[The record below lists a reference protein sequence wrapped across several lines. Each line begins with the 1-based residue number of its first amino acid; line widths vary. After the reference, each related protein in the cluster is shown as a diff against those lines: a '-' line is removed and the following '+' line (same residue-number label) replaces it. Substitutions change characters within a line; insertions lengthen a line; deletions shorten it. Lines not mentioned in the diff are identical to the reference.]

1 MFTSPFLIVPDLA
14 AEHEF
19 FKDKVVS
26 TGVPILICQSMAL
39 FDDDHDVQLF
49 GCDLLATLASSQL
62 APSSD
67 QFQGPALSAVV
78 CEALTK
84 NKDDKPILLEAL
96 SFFANHASHSE
107 AAQSWLRDAGAL
119 SLVCERLEI
128 DGEDIL
134 NKGIQVLRMKA
145 VGALASNN
153 KTNQDLLVQ
162 AGALSRC
169 KETLE
174 KTERTEGDVVDICL
188 NALSALLKKNQG
200 SVNMA
205 VAQRLH
211 ELAFAKISPDLSR
224 AGQSSILDLITS
236 MVREDNNLQDELG
249 QVGACKFVVAVS
261 LEEPSIPLRS
271 LEAII
276 TLAINDEENHERLME
291 AGVSSFLLRVMEQF
305 PEALSVQRE
314 ALRSIH
320 VLASDDVNVVE
331 DLMSTGVVAAI
342 ASSIERFSNDV
353 ELRSLGIKCLLLLL
367 RENPGRSTEP
377 MDPFIKRVMSETI
390 LTATPEVKESVCMA
404 LIAFSIPYSLEA
416 YNAADINGELGLGA
430 VLAKAMR
437 TFSADSEVMIL
448 TAKLA
453 QDICAADPELQRALC
468 RSGLGKAVLDALQET
483 TRLEVKTKLIAL
495 VKAFAWKD
503 GNLEKELVELGTC
516 GVLCHRLVEDVEQPG
531 LILPIMSLLIS
542 LSWKNGEVQDFLGE
556 EGIPEHLQTLIEQ
569 YPADKAI
576 QTNARALLV
585 SIAWDHKGNQ
595 EHMGEIG
602 VAHLACSQTKE
613 KEVALQNCRLIQA
626 LAVGN
631 PTNQEHLG
639 EAGACDFACSNF
651 YAWAD
656 DEYMQDKCLQLISH
670 LAFHH
675 PANQKR
681 LQESGA
687 CEIVCEVLGRATE
700 NLSLQLHG
708 CSALNSIVWKNSE
721 VQASLSQAGAC
732 PAMVNLLRRHP
743 SHRDIQLYC
752 WNAIATMSQKNLVS
766 QQTFLQLGVAELL
779 SGAFTAFLSDQDL
792 QLYCMK
798 AAVNLTNQNQEAQ
811 DVFAGAGLCEII
823 CNSLSSNIGDNQT
836 VIFGLSTVSNLCRKH
851 EANQERLE
859 KAKAPELMLEV
870 IQVHRGTENILAYV
884 LEALACLCW
893 RCAANK
899 RVLIQASG
907 VAVVQELLDTYQS
920 NELLQSRGELVLK
933 YLQKAT

>member
-1 MFTSPFLIVPDLA
+1 M
-14 AEHEF
+14 
-19 FKDKVVS
+19 VS
-26 TGVPILICQSMAL
+26 TGAPILICQAMAL
-39 FDDDHDVQLF
+39 FHDDYDVQLF

-62 APSSD
+62 APSSEH
-67 QFQGPALSAVV
+67 FQDPALSAVV

-107 AAQSWLRDAGAL
+107 AAQNWLRDSGAL

-128 DGEDIL
+128 DGEDII

-145 VGALASNN
+145 VGALAFNN
-153 KTNQDLLVQ
+153 KSNQDLLVQ
-162 AGALSRC
+162 AGALSRF

-174 KTERTEGDVVDICL
+174 RTESTEGDVVDICL
-188 NALSALLKKNQG
+188 NALSALLRKNQG
-200 SVNMA
+200 SVNLA

-211 ELAFAKISPDLSR
+211 ELAFDKISPELSR
-224 AGQSSILDLITS
+224 AGQSSTLDIITS
-236 MVREDNNLQDELG
+236 MVTEDNNLQDELG

-271 LEAII
+271 LEAIM
-276 TLAINDEENHERLME
+276 TLAIDDEENHERLMD

-305 PEALSVQRE
+305 PEEPLVQRE
-314 ALRSIH
+314 ALRTIH

-331 DLMSTGVVAAI
+331 DLMSTGVVAGI
-342 ASSIERFSNDV
+342 ASSIKRFENDV
-353 ELRSLGIKCLLLLL
+353 DLSKLGIKCLLMLL
-367 RENPGRSTEP
+367 REKPARSTEP
-377 MDPFIKRVMSETI
+377 MDPLIKKVISERI
-390 LTATPEVKESVCMA
+390 LTATPEMKEVVCMA
-404 LIAFSIPYSLEA
+404 LRAFSIPYSLEV
-416 YNAADINGELGLGA
+416 YTIADVNGEVGLGA

-437 TFSADSEVMIL
+437 TFSAASEVMIL

-468 RSGLGKAVLDALQET
+468 RSELGKALLDALQET
-483 TRLEVKTKLIAL
+483 TSSEVKAKLTAV

-503 GNLEKELVELGTC
+503 GNLEKELVEMGTC
-516 GVLCHRLVEDVEQPG
+516 GVLCHRLVEDVAEPG
-531 LILPIMSLLIS
+531 LILPIISLLIS

-556 EGIPEHLQTLIEQ
+556 EGIAEHLQKVIGQ
-569 YPADKAI
+569 YPEDKLI

-585 SIAWDHKGNQ
+585 SMAWDHNENQ

-602 VAHLACSQTKE
+602 IAHLACSQTKE

-631 PTNQEHLG
+631 LANQDHLG
-639 EAGACDFACSNF
+639 EAGACDFACSTF
-651 YAWAD
+651 HAWAD
-656 DEYMQDKCLQLISH
+656 DEAMQDKCLQVFSH

-675 PANQKR
+675 AANQKR

-687 CEIVCEVLGRATE
+687 CGIVCEVLGRDTE

-708 CSALNSIVWKNSE
+708 CSALNSIVWKNNE
-721 VQASLSQAGAC
+721 VQASLSEAGAC
-732 PAMVNLLRRHP
+732 AVLVNLLRRHP

-752 WNAIATMSQKNLVS
+752 WNAIATMSQKNIPNQHS
-766 QQTFLQLGVAELL
+766 FLQLGVTELL
-779 SGAFTAFLSDQDL
+779 AGALTAFLSDQDL

-798 AAVNLTNQNQEAQ
+798 AAVNLTHQNQEAQ
-811 DVFAGAGLCEII
+811 DAFAGAGLCELI
-823 CNSLSSNIGDNQT
+823 CNSLSSNMGDNQT
-836 VIFGLSTVSNLCRKH
+836 VVFGLSTVSNLCRKH
-851 EANQERLE
+851 EVNQKILG

-870 IQVHRGTENILAYV
+870 IQTHGGAENIVTYV

-893 RCAANK
+893 RCVANK
-899 RVLIQASG
+899 RILIEASG
-907 VAVVQELLDTYQS
+907 VAAVQEVIDTYPS

-933 YLQKAT
+933 YLQKAS